1 MRNACTGLALA
12 ALAGLA
18 ACSGTRPEVMKAET
32 AEGLTGSYEEYMEK
46 ARDLIAKRAHEEAA
60 LREAIDSLEKAHRV
74 NPGQKETLGMLS
86 RSYYRLGYSFG
97 DPMTDEERMDV
108 YLKSKNYGWETLM
121 LVPEFKAAMDAE
133 KPINDEAVAL
143 IPQDFVEEM
152 FIMASAW
159 GRWGELKGI
168 LTQAFDIPK
177 VKALVDRSVA
187 ADEKAIK
194 GGPHRFLGAYF
205 VKIPLFAGKDPEKS
219 RIHFEKSIELFPGY
233 LENRYMYAAYYA
245 VDADDVDLYTEQL
258 EYVLNYKVDPD
269 DPLRLEQETAQ
280 RMAKEALAN
289 KDDYF

>member
-1 MRNACTGLALA
+1 MRKTVTGLTLA
-12 ALAGLA
+12 ALAALA
-18 ACSGTRPEVMKAET
+18 ACSGTRPEVMKTET
-32 AEGLTGSYEEYMEK
+32 AEGLTGSYEDYMVK
-46 ARDLIAKRAHEEAA
+46 ARDLVATKAHEETA
-60 LREAIDSLEKAHRV
+60 LREAIENLEKANRV
-74 NPGQKETLGMLS
+74 KPGQKETLGMLS

-97 DPMTDEERMDV
+97 DPMTPEERMDV

-143 IPQDFVEEM
+143 IPQEFVEEM

-219 RIHFEKSIELFPGY
+219 KVHFAKSVELFPEY

-245 VDADDVDLYTEQL
+245 VDVEDKDLYLEQL
-258 EYVLNYKVDPD
+258 NYVINFKVDPN

-280 RMAKEALAN
+280 RMAKEALASI
-289 KDDYF
+289 DDYF

>member
-1 MRNACTGLALA
+1 MRETVTGLTLA
-12 ALAGLA
+12 AILALA
-18 ACSGTRPEVMKAET
+18 ACSGTRPEVMKAES
-32 AEGLTGSYEEYMEK
+32 AEGLAGSYEDYMAK
-46 ARDLIAKRAHEEAA
+46 ARDLIANKAHEEAS
-60 LREAIDSLEKAHRV
+60 LRDAIESLEKANRV
-74 NPGQKETLGMLS
+74 KPGQKEALGMLS

-97 DPMTDEERMDV
+97 DPMTSDERMDV

-133 KPINDEAVAL
+133 KPINDETVAL
-143 IPQDFVEEM
+143 IPQDYVEEM

-219 RIHFEKSIELFPGY
+219 RAYFAKSVELFPEY

-245 VDADDVDLYTEQL
+245 VDVEDKDLYKQQL
-258 EYVLNYKVDPD
+258 EYVVNFKVDPS

-289 KDDYF
+289 IDDYF